1 MEYLKL
7 TVYAVGLTLAFMTI
21 CTLGAIFAPFI
32 VLYFVCTEWQDIKDD
47 DSSED
52 EMYNA
57 R

>member
-7 TVYAVGLTLAFMTI
+7 SLYAFGLTLGLMLV

-32 VLYFVCTEWQDIKDD
+32 VLYFVLTEWQDIKDD
-47 DSSED
+47 DSED
-52 EMYNA
+52 EMYNV

>member
-7 TVYAVGLTLAFMTI
+7 SLYAFGLTLVFMLV

-32 VLYFVCTEWQDIKDD
+32 VIYFVLTEWQSIRDD
-47 DSSED
+47 DSDDD